1 MSKMNLNDP
10 IYRAVVEARL
20 SMLFHY
26 PFFGNLATRMEV
38 VDATAWCPT
47 AATDGRKLYFNR
59 EFVKK
64 LSKKEL
70 LFLIA
75 HEVLHAVYDH
85 IGRRGHKDPKIWNM
99 AIDYIV
105 NWTLTNERIGEMP
118 KNGLLSTKY
127 TDEWASEQVYNDL
140 IQNST
145 KIEMSLDMHLD
156 PGEGDGDDEQD
167 GEGDGSENGK
177 GKTSGSGS
185 GRKTVSVSVPGD
197 ENGPPKLTEEDL
209 QRIRNEMRAAVI
221 SAAQVS
227 AGKVPLGV
235 RRLIAELTEPKMD
248 WRAMLEAHISS
259 MVRGDYTYRRF
270 SKKTWASPY
279 GIVLPGQDTLP
290 AVDVVVAID
299 NSGSISDKML
309 KDFLSEVYGIM
320 EQFQDFKLL
329 LMAFDT
335 QVYNPQTFT
344 PENKE
349 ELLEYKIQGGG
360 GTAFECVWDHLKSE
374 DIVPERLVMLTDG
387 YPNST
392 WGDENY
398 CSTLFVIHGTKSIV
412 APFGQT
418 AYYEE

>member
-20 SMLFHY
+20 TMLFHY

-85 IGRRGHKDPKIWNM
+85 IGRRGNKDPNVWNM

-105 NWTLTNERIGEMP
+105 NWTLVNERIGEMP

-145 KIEMSLDMHLD
+145 KIEMSLDMHLE
-156 PGEGDGDDEQD
+156 PGDGDSDED
-167 GEGDGSENGK
+167 GEGENAG
-177 GKTSGSGS
+177 

-209 QRIRNEMRAAVI
+209 QRIRNEMRAVVI
-221 SAAQVS
+221 SAAQVC

-235 RRLIAELTEPKMD
+235 RRLISELTEPKMD

-259 MVRGDYTYRRF
+259 TVRGDFTYRRF
-270 SKKTWASPY
+270 SKKTWTT

-309 KDFLSEVYGIM
+309 RDFLSEVYGIM

-329 LMAFDT
+329 LMSFDT
-335 QVYNPQTFT
+335 QIYNPEMFT
-344 PENKE
+344 PDNKE

-360 GTAFECVWDHLKSE
+360 GTEFECVWDYLKKE
-374 DIVPERLVMLTDG
+374 NIVPERLVMFTDG

-398 CSTLFVIHGTKSIV
+398 CSTLFVIHSSSSYGNKSIV

-418 AYYEE
+418 VYYEE

>member
-10 IYRAVVEARL
+10 IYRAIVEARL

-26 PFFGNLATRMEV
+26 PFFGNLATRMEI

-64 LSKKEL
+64 LNKKEL
-70 LFLIA
+70 VFLIA
-75 HEVLHAVYDH
+75 HEILHAVYDH
-85 IGRRGHKDPKIWNM
+85 IGRRGNKFPKFWHM

-105 NWTLTNERIGEMP
+105 NWTLVKEQIGEMP

-127 TDEWASEQVYNDL
+127 TDEWTSEQVYNDL
-140 IQNST
+140 VKNCL
-145 KIEMSLDMHLD
+145 KVEMSLDMHLD
-156 PGEGDGDDEQD
+156 LNDLDDEEGDSEG
-167 GEGDGSENGK
+167 GESK
-177 GKTSGSGS
+177 KSGNNISN
-185 GRKTVSVSVPGD
+185 RTISVSVPGD

-209 QRIRNEMRAAVI
+209 QRIRNEVRAAVI

-227 AGKVPLGV
+227 AGKIPLGV
-235 RRLIAELTEPKMD
+235 QRLIDDLTQPKLD

-259 MVRGDYTYRRF
+259 MVRGDFTYRRF
-270 SKKTWASPY
+270 SKKTWTT
-279 GIVLPGQDTLP
+279 GILLPGQDALP
-290 AVDVVVAID
+290 VVDAVVAID
-299 NSGSISDKML
+299 NSGSISDEML
-309 KDFLSEVYGIM
+309 RDFLSEVYGIM

-335 QVYNPQTFT
+335 QIYNPQVFT

-349 ELLEYKIQGGG
+349 ELLEYQIRGGG
-360 GTAFECVWDHLKSE
+360 GTMFECVWDYLKKE
-374 DIVPERLVMLTDG
+374 DIVPERLVLFTDG
-387 YPNST
+387 YPSSS

-398 CSTLFVIHGTKSIV
+398 CSTLFVVHGNKQIV

-418 AYYEE
+418 VYYEEQ